1 VLPVRRIEAIIKPSR
16 LEEVKR
22 ALGAMRAAEVTVSEV
37 KGFAREAGHTDSP
50 GGDACVVEFLPR
62 VKLDVVVDDELVPK
76 VVSTIQ
82 RAAKTGGGDGWMIFV
97 LAASEHFRAQCS
109 DPPAGPLPF

>member
-1 VLPVRRIEAIIKPSR
+1 MRRIEAIIKPSR

-22 ALGAMRAAEVTVSEV
+22 ALGAMHVAEVTVSEV
-37 KGFAREAGHTDSP
+37 KGFAREAARAEPT

-62 VKLDVVVDDELVPK
+62 VKLDVVVDDELAPS

-82 RAAKTGGGDGWMIFV
+82 RAAKTAGGDSWMIFV
-97 LAASEHFRAQCS
+97 LAASEHCRAQCS
-109 DPPAGPLPF
+109 DSPAAPLRF